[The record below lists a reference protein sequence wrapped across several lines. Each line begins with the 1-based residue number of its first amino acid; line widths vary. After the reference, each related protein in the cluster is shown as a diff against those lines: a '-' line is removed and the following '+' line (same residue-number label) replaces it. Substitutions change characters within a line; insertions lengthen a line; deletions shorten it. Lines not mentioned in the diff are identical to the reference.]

1 MSQLQNYGVITQ
13 EEYEQAE
20 REGKFL
26 ITDDVVCSYCQAP
39 IRVQNQEKLYCQQH
53 QQLALSM
60 HWWPD
65 YPGVPKEVP
74 RYKQMH
80 FHLSRI
86 DPLRSL
92 FSEERVTDLAANKGC
107 PFCDRYMSAV
117 DPLIEERQISLLNKR
132 LFCPECGVCFRIVV
146 EADEKTQ
153 TALALRFQPEASSLE
168 VKLPPEDTP
177 PPEDVIEA
185 DTQIDPFT
193 LSDDDFTIWFL
204 EENLVADPEHF
215 LPNQEVYRRYQQVC
229 STYYRQPLEDRRL
242 YQSLRKLYS
251 VSSTRR
257 RIDSIPTRGFL
268 GVRSV
273 DPNDQ

>member
-1 MSQLQNYGVITQ
+1 MKGTL
-13 EEYEQAE
+13 
-20 REGKFL
+20 
-26 ITDDVVCSYCQAP
+26 
-39 IRVQNQEKLYCQQH
+39 
-53 QQLALSM
+53 
-60 HWWPD
+60 
-65 YPGVPKEVP
+65 PG
-74 RYKQMH
+74 R
-80 FHLSRI
+80 
-86 DPLRSL
+86 RS
-92 FSEERVTDLAANKGC
+92 
-107 PFCDRYMSAV
+107 
-117 DPLIEERQISLLNKR
+117 ERQGSLTRAMLSGIDTVDSGQ
-132 LFCPECGVCFRIVV
+132 P
-146 EADEKTQ
+146 
-153 TALALRFQPEASSLE
+153 TAASCLE

-251 VSSTRR
+251 VSSRRR